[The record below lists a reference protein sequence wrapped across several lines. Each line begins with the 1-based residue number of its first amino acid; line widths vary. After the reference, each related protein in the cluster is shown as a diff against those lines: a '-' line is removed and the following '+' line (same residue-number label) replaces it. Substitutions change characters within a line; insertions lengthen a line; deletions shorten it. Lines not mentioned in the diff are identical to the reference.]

1 MTNASSSPDVCVS
14 RCHSR
19 TSCLPFAAN
28 SGTCRATGSLSRR
41 WPRSTRRIRLVAKIG
56 LVIDAI
62 RKIESV
68 ATGPNAS
75 TRTTSSEVATAS
87 TPEASAPLATPA
99 ATAA

>member
-1 MTNASSSPDVCVS
+1 M
-14 RCHSR
+14 CHNR

-28 SGTCRATGSLSRR
+28 SGTCRAAGSLSNT
-41 WPRSTRRIRLVAKIG
+41 WPRSTSRITLVAKIG

-75 TRTTSSEVATAS
+75 NRTTSSEVATAN
-87 TPEASAPLATPA
+87 TPDASAPPATPS